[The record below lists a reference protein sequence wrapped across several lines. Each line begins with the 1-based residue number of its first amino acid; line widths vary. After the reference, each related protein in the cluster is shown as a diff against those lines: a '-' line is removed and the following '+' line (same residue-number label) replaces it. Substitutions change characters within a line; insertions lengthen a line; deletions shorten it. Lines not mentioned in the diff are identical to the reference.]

1 MSTISDPR
9 IIEFT
14 LESDKDGVPNDRA
27 CYTIASALGDALYG
41 AGTKA
46 ARVEPSVPGAYVC
59 RDGDGVRVYI
69 LGELYQVVS
78 DCIIPEWVKPWLD
91 HRFGAKIHGE
101 ARTDVEALREVADV
115 RARELL
121 DVWRIVGNGPV
132 VGDVPL
138 VLTAVRLMRERHDS
152 YKASVTRLSD
162 ETVELRAEVK
172 RLKARAGRICDC
184 VTAVF
189 ERADIGK
196 ERMRAGLMAD
206 ESCPDCRGSGAVIV
220 EAP

>member
-14 LESDKDGVPNDRA
+14 IEDDVPNDRA
-27 CYTIASALGDALYG
+27 CAAVASALGAALYG

-78 DCIIPEWVKPWLD
+78 DCIIPEWVKPWLE

-152 YKASVTRLSD
+152 YKASVTRLSE

-172 RLKARAGRICDC
+172 RLKARTAKQCAACSGSGHRRPRIDC
-184 VTAVF
+184 TILFPPGTA
-189 ERADIGK
+189 
-196 ERMRAGLMAD
+196 
-206 ESCPDCRGSGAVIV
+206 CPACHGSGAVIV

>member
-14 LESDKDGVPNDRA
+14 IEDDAPNDRA
-27 CYTIASALGDALYG
+27 CAAVASALGAALYG

-78 DCIIPEWVKPWLD
+78 DCIIPEWVKPWLE

-121 DVWRIVGNGPV
+121 DVWRIVGNGPA

-152 YKASVTRLSD
+152 YKASAARLSD

-172 RLKARAGRICDC
+172 RLKARTAGLCECTTAGRRVVVAADC
-184 VTAVF
+184 PACKG
-189 ERADIGK
+189 A
-196 ERMRAGLMAD
+196 
-206 ESCPDCRGSGAVIV
+206 GAVIV